1 MMNNNRNLFKEVCMI
16 AVPVAIQCMLQSS
29 FGIVDQLM
37 IGQLG
42 TASIAA
48 VGLAGKFV
56 SIFTVVTGAV
66 ATVSGIMIAQNIGS
80 QDNEEAVRSFSVN
93 LLVMA
98 SIAVLFMLLAFLL
111 PGQIMGIYSTDED
124 TIAEAV
130 RYMSVIGISF
140 LPLAINNCAATMFRC
155 MDDARKPLYISIM
168 AAIINTVLNYI
179 LIFGKSGFP
188 AMGIKGAAAAT
199 SLSSCI
205 SMLFT
210 VIMLSQL
217 FRKKNI
223 RFTLSCRLTRI
234 TGKEYMLILMPILLN
249 EFLWS
254 IGENIYGIIYGH
266 LGTAPCAAMTLTYPI
281 QGLLIGALSGI
292 SSAAGIIIGKRLGK
306 TDYEAAYEDS
316 KMLVWY
322 GLAGSAFLSVILIIF
337 RNYYVSFYQIEQ
349 DAQMMGSSLLLIFA
363 CYLPVKVTNMIL
375 GGGILRSGGNT
386 KLILAVDLIGT
397 WLIGVPVG
405 LFTAFVLKLSV
416 IWVYALLST
425 EEAARLAITIVLF
438 GKRSWMR
445 SL

>member
-1 MMNNNRNLFKEVCMI
+1 MI
-16 AVPVAIQCMLQSS
+16 AVPVAMQCMLQSS
-29 FGIVDQLM
+29 FGIIDQLM

-48 VGLAGKFV
+48 VGLAGKFI

-66 ATVSGIMIAQNIGS
+66 ATVCGIMIAQNIGS

-168 AAIINTVLNYI
+168 AAIINTILNYI

-223 RFTLSCRLTRI
+223 RFTLSCRLTRM

-349 DAQMMGSSLLLIFA
+349 EAQMMGSSLLLIFA

-438 GKRSWMR
+438 RKRSWMR